1 MEMKILRPE
10 PQPFYSTP
18 ATATRPMEHSPFS
31 ATPPAPT
38 TPPTATSTLEDNT
51 EGGDNTAIGYV
62 ALFGNTSGD
71 FNTAVGSQALRD
83 NETGD
88 SNTAIGD
95 SAGFD
100 VTGSGN
106 VCIGEGVFGETGVDD
121 STYIRNINTTAQPI
135 VGGV

>member
-1 MEMKILRPE
+1 MAEL
-10 PQPFYSTP
+10 
-18 ATATRPMEHSPFS
+18 SPPS
-31 ATPPAPT
+31 VMLAHG
-38 TPPTATSTLEDNT
+38 TSTVEDNT

-95 SAGFD
+95 SAGFNI
-100 VTGSGN
+100 TGSGN
-106 VCIGEGVFGETGVDD
+106 VCIGAGVNGVAGESNITR
-121 STYIRNINTTAQPI
+121 IRNINTTAQPI